1 MTRLYFAACVFLLAS
16 GQALAQKCPSIETY
30 LMDKG
35 FAEYAPWRVTSG
47 GPGQCSFSTKNTS
60 VNFGFSHVVSPTLE
74 AARSGALD
82 MKRAV
87 AATSL
92 VEPMPSLGEEG
103 FTYQQKKPNGEVDR
117 TQMFF
122 YGHRGTIGLT
132 GYLNLTGPITP
143 EQRLLAGN
151 LMSATLGAAS
161 NPKMLAKESNCRYL
175 DASLV
180 KRLLPSGEL
189 SIIVPDANN
198 CVVSADGKAI
208 TVSVSKDSRGWAAA
222 ERLLKDGGCTVE
234 AIANFGKGA
243 GVAHHCAKGNP
254 RAEVVVVTGNRIY
267 KVLFAPPVE
276 PNDTERATLVELA
289 RYAARN

>member
-1 MTRLYFAACVFLLAS
+1 MKILPFAACLLLLAS
-16 GQALAQKCPSIETY
+16 TASLAQRCPTIETS

-47 GPGQCSFSTKNTS
+47 GPGQCSFSTRNTS
-60 VNFGFSHVVSPTLE
+60 VNFGFSHVVSPTLD
-74 AARSGALD
+74 AATAGALD

-103 FTYQQKKPNGEVDR
+103 FTYQQRKPNGEVDR
-117 TQMFF
+117 SQMFF

-151 LMSATLGAAS
+151 LLSATLGAAS
-161 NPKMLAKESNCRYL
+161 NPKKLAKESNCRYL

-180 KRLLPSGEL
+180 KQLLPSGDP

-198 CVVSADGKAI
+198 CVLSADGKAI

-222 ERLLKDGGCTVE
+222 ERLLKEGGCTVE
-234 AIANFGKGA
+234 TIPGVGKGA
-243 GVAHHCAKGNP
+243 GIAHHCTKGNP
-254 RAEVVVVTGNRIY
+254 RAEAIVVTGSRMV
-267 KVLFAPPVE
+267 KVLFAPPAE
-276 PNDTERATLVELA
+276 PSAAERATLVELA